1 MKRSSIYL
9 LVAFFAIG
17 STCSFAVTTY
27 VGDVDGFGFD
37 PAVVPGLVG
46 WDGNPADRNGN
57 GILDIGDVLPDLNA
71 DGIAA
76 VVGAG
81 GGDVFD
87 HRSAAEASDP
97 SAQWTDVSLA
107 NQYANAPGGEFWK
120 ADGASLTFTFTVPN
134 PGDPDYGLTHYAS
147 FVYGDYDVD
156 PMYAII
162 EGVTVNLLG
171 NQAAGD
177 IDGYIW
183 SAYAPVSWDDM
194 LDGEVT
200 IDIIAPNEPYVAFD
214 YAVLDAR
221 PIHTPVPGAV
231 LLVGIGT
238 GFVGWLRRRRA
249 I

>member
-1 MKRSSIYL
+1 MKRSSTYL

-27 VGDVDGFGFD
+27 VGDADGFGFD
-37 PAVVPGLVG
+37 STAVPGLVG
-46 WDGNPADRNGN
+46 YDGFAADRNGN
-57 GILDIGDVLPDLNA
+57 GILDSGDVLPDIDG
-71 DGIAA
+71 DGITA

-81 GGDVFD
+81 GGDIFD

-107 NQYANAPGGEFWK
+107 NQYAGAPGDEFSK
-120 ADGASLTFTFTVPN
+120 ADDASFTFTFEVPEV
-134 PGDPDYGLTHYAS
+134 GDDDYGLTHYAS

-162 EGVTVNLLG
+162 EGITVNLLG

-177 IDGYIW
+177 ADGHIW
-183 SAYAPVSWDDM
+183 TAYVPVSWDDM

-214 YAVLDAR
+214 YALLDAE
-221 PIHTPVPGAV
+221 PIQTPVPGAV